1 MINSKQKGK
10 TGELEWAKFC
20 HEHGFKEVRRSQQ
33 YCGKN
38 QDASDCIGLPNV
50 YQEVKRV
57 EHLNI
62 NNAMTTAVQDAGD
75 KIPIVAHRKNRSPW
89 LVTMQ
94 AKDWFKLYKG
104 EKQ

>member
-10 TGELEWAKFC
+10 AGELEWAKFC
-20 HEHGFKEVRRSQQ
+20 REQGFDVRRSQQ

-62 NNAMTTAVQDAGD
+62 HNAMAMAVQDAGN
-75 KIPIVAHRKNRSPW
+75 KIAIVAHRKNRGSW

-104 EKQ
+104 EE